1 MRQMKIC
8 GVIVLLLSLVGMACR
23 LTSVTPASWSGTP
36 TAQSIAATNT
46 AIALTQQAGLGEVI
60 IQPQTATPIEETP
73 LETDNTPTP
82 LPSIAMDGP
91 WLVYPAP
98 EGGALHAYD
107 VAAGEVLEIILP
119 EPIYTDD
126 LRHGLS
132 PDGSKL
138 VVRAGSP
145 LETDQLAL
153 YQINLPSTDATVLS
167 PLLSIS
173 LQRKIVNEEGTRSF
187 ETFQAVTQPGGLA
200 WSPDGRFLA
209 FTAALHIESSDLYV
223 VDTLNDRVDRLNGL
237 YSHTITPFW
246 SQDSNWLISQE
257 LGDSGQDGGWRSEVV
272 MSLGVPNY
280 DSQNTVYLPN
290 SSSQREVF
298 VGWINAQNF
307 ISYSLTAKG
316 PDTIRQV
323 NVDTQSTVIIFQ
335 GLFDHLVFD
344 PVTKSLAISLGFE
357 LAGHQGMIGGVY
369 LYKPDSPSFSLQQ
382 AGDWKRLSWDP
393 AGIFVAAG
401 MRGVFTFKPDGEG
414 MLFPNEGDVRLSPNG
429 QWMIAWGDGQST
441 TVGARLYQPDSTHHL
456 QVIIESPVNEVLWRP
471 DSKAFIVQSEGV
483 LYRLTFP
490 GLNLKEVATG
500 FEETI
505 PLDLIWVE

>member
-1 MRQMKIC
+1 MRQIKIC
-8 GVIVLLLSLVGMACR
+8 GVIVLLLTLGGMACR

-36 TAQSIAATNT
+36 TAQSIAASNS
-46 AIALTQQAGLGEVI
+46 AIALTQQAGLGEVV
-60 IQPQTATPIEETP
+60 IQPQTTTPIEDTL
-73 LETDNTPTP
+73 LEAENTPTP
-82 LPSIAMDGP
+82 QPSIAMDGP

-107 VAAGEVLEIILP
+107 VMAGEVLEIILP

-126 LRHGLS
+126 LHHGLS
-132 PDGSKL
+132 PDGSSL

-153 YQINLPSTDATVLS
+153 YQINLPSTDVKVLS

-173 LQRKIVNEEGTRSF
+173 LQRKIVNEEGTRAF
-187 ETFQAVTQPGGLA
+187 ETLQAVTQPGGLA

-257 LGDSGQDGGWRSEVV
+257 LGDSGLEDGWRSEIV
-272 MSLGVPNY
+272 MSLSVPNF
-280 DSQNTVYLPN
+280 DSQNVVYLPKL
-290 SSSQREVF
+290 STQREVF

-307 ISYSLTAKG
+307 ISYSLTAEG
-316 PDTIRQV
+316 PATIRHV
-323 NVDTQSTVIIFQ
+323 NVETQSAAIIFQ
-335 GLFDHLVFD
+335 GVFDYLVFD

-357 LAGHQGMIGGVY
+357 LAGHQGMIGGIY
-369 LYKPDSPSFSLQQ
+369 LNHPDSPSFSLLQ

-393 AGIFVAAG
+393 AGIFVAMG
-401 MRGVFTFKPDGEG
+401 TQGVFTFKPDGEG
-414 MLFPNEGDVRLSPNG
+414 SLFPNESDVRLSPNG
-429 QWMIAWGDGQST
+429 QWMIAWGDGQGT
-441 TVGARLYQPDSTHHL
+441 AVGARLYQPESKHQL
-456 QVIIESPVNEVLWRP
+456 QVVIESPVNVVLWQP
-471 DSKAFIVQSEGV
+471 DSKAFIVQSEGA
-483 LYRLTFP
+483 LYRFTFP
-490 GLNLKEVATG
+490 GLNPVEVASG
-500 FEETI
+500 FEGDI